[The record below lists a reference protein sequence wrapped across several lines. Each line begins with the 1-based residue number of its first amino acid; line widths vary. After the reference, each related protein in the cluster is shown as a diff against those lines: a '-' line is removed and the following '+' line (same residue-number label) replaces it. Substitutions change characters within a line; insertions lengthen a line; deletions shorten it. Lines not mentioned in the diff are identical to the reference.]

1 MEPWRK
7 NLYTL
12 WGTQFLAMLGMN
24 LVVPFLPFYIR
35 ELGVTEPTA
44 LARWSGLVFSGPF
57 ILSLLATPLWGAL
70 GDRYGRKPMVVRA
83 LFGLALSQ
91 LLIGFSQNVYQLLAF
106 RIVQGAISGFIAS
119 SLALVSANTPKER
132 MGYAMGF
139 MQSSTAGGMVLGP
152 FIGGLLAD
160 LIGFRTIFFVTVSLC
175 TIAGIIVIFLVTE
188 LNKVHPEARSYT
200 VFDNLRLMWSDK
212 RLRVIAC
219 TLIAS
224 QLSVLMAEPIFA
236 LYIEGFKTGGEYI
249 STLAGGIF
257 SVAGL
262 FMVISAPWWG
272 RRTDRTGYRANLAIA
287 LGVVAACYVGH
298 LVVRSLMVLVVLR
311 AILGFARG
319 GILPS
324 LYALTSVWAP
334 AERQG
339 GMMAIASSMT
349 IFGNLIG
356 PSIGGVVAGDL
367 GITAPFA
374 VNSILL
380 FMVSYAVWVFLR
392 DPERTTPPVEG
403 VAEPVSPTE

>member
-35 ELGVTEPTA
+35 HLGVTEPDE

-83 LFGLALSQ
+83 LFGLAVSQ

-139 MQSSTAGGMVLGP
+139 LQSSTAGGMVLGP

-160 LIGFRTIFFVTVSLC
+160 LIGYRTTFFVTASLC
-175 TIAGIIVIFLVTE
+175 ALSGVIVIFLVTE
-188 LNKVHPEARSYT
+188 LHQVHPQARTYT
-200 VFDNLRLMWSDK
+200 VVDNLRLMWTDH
-212 RLRVIAC
+212 RLRVIAV

-236 LYIEGFKTGGEYI
+236 LFIEGFKTGGQYI
-249 STLAGGIF
+249 STIAGGIF
-257 SVAGL
+257 SIAGL

-272 RRTDRTGYRANLAIA
+272 RRTDRTGYRANLTVAI
-287 LGVVAACYVGH
+287 GVVALCYVGH
-298 LVVRSLMVLVVLR
+298 LVVTSLYVLIVLR
-311 AILGFARG
+311 AVLGFARG
-319 GILPS
+319 AILPS

-334 AERQG
+334 PERQG

-356 PSIGGVVAGDL
+356 PSIGGVVAGDF
-367 GITAPFA
+367 GVTAPFA

-380 FMVSYAVWVFLR
+380 LLVSYVVWKFLR
-392 DPERTTPPVEG
+392 DPVRPATHTAGLP
-403 VAEPVSPTE
+403 EPVSPTE

>member
-35 ELGVTEPTA
+35 DLGVTKPDE

-57 ILSLLATPLWGAL
+57 ILSLIATPLWGAL
-70 GDRYGRKPMVVRA
+70 GDRYGRKAMVVRA
-83 LFGLALSQ
+83 IFGLALSQ
-91 LLIGFSQNVYQLLAF
+91 MLIGFSQDVYQLFAF

-119 SLALVSANTPKER
+119 SLALVSANTPRER

-139 MQSSTAGGMVLGP
+139 MQSSTAGGMVFGP

-160 LIGFRTIFFVTVSLC
+160 LIGYRTIFFVTASLC
-175 TIAGIIVIFLVTE
+175 AIAGFIVIFLVTE
-188 LNKVHPEARSYT
+188 LNKVHPEAKAFT
-200 VFDNLRLMWSDK
+200 VFDNLRLMWDDR
-212 RLRVIAC
+212 RLRVVAF

-236 LYIEGFKTGGEYI
+236 LYIESFKTGGEYI
-249 STLAGGIF
+249 STIAGGIF
-257 SVAGL
+257 SIAGF
-262 FMVISAPWWG
+262 FMIISAPWWG
-272 RRTDRTGYRANLAIA
+272 RRTDRMGYRANLAIA

-298 LVVRSLMVLVVLR
+298 LLVRSLYLLVVLR
-311 AILGFARG
+311 AFLGFARG

-334 AERQG
+334 PERQG

-349 IFGNLIG
+349 IFGNLLG
-356 PSIGGVVAGDL
+356 PSIGGVVAGDF
-367 GITAPFA
+367 GVTAPFA

-380 FMVSYAVWVFLR
+380 FLVSYAVWTFLR
-392 DPERTTPPVEG
+392 DPVRQPAPPEKIP
-403 VAEPVSPTE
+403 EPVSPTE